1 MRKWTRKKIFKKRDK
16 PTPWQTIH
24 DLGLFVVSN
33 ANATMFWYWTVCG
46 RILQV
51 RLNFPRDDRG
61 TKDKGEEDWGRSG
74 IGKVF
79 PAGIGKKP
87 NPWDHYGRANGA
99 REQIYLFAESA
110 NQTFHFRNWNFFKK
124 VTDSVQPSFEHIQY
138 RSSFFWTGSRNKKTQ
153 LDIMHHMN
161 TCVITEWQ
169 KNGNNGETNLS
180 SLKVTTDLE
189 SENKLKYLEDIWIII
204 SSYLICESY
213 FRSLE
218 NTLLEKWF
226 VLYARL
232 TVLSWQKSTTITFST
247 PQSPLRWVYRDPNIV
262 QHFTRGGS
270 KLRLQVI

>member
-1 MRKWTRKKIFKKRDK
+1 MICLLASFLTSRSALFNIVQNMSFVRWYAMCLCEEMTKNKLVDEIYSSKNAEFNLYSSWDAEPFFSFVWFKMRKGTRKQIFKKRDK

-110 NQTFHFRNWNFFKK
+110 N
-124 VTDSVQPSFEHIQY
+124 
-138 RSSFFWTGSRNKKTQ
+138 
-153 LDIMHHMN
+153 
-161 TCVITEWQ
+161 
-169 KNGNNGETNLS
+169 
-180 SLKVTTDLE
+180 
-189 SENKLKYLEDIWIII
+189 
-204 SSYLICESY
+204 
-213 FRSLE
+213 
-218 NTLLEKWF
+218 
-226 VLYARL
+226 
-232 TVLSWQKSTTITFST
+232 
-247 PQSPLRWVYRDPNIV
+247 
-262 QHFTRGGS
+262 
-270 KLRLQVI
+270 

>member
-1 MRKWTRKKIFKKRDK
+1 MICNVPLWRNDKKQTSRSNIQQPECRIQFIFILRCWAVFSFVWFKMRKWTRKKTFKKRDK

-110 NQTFHFRNWNFFKK
+110 N
-124 VTDSVQPSFEHIQY
+124 
-138 RSSFFWTGSRNKKTQ
+138 
-153 LDIMHHMN
+153 
-161 TCVITEWQ
+161 
-169 KNGNNGETNLS
+169 
-180 SLKVTTDLE
+180 
-189 SENKLKYLEDIWIII
+189 
-204 SSYLICESY
+204 
-213 FRSLE
+213 
-218 NTLLEKWF
+218 
-226 VLYARL
+226 
-232 TVLSWQKSTTITFST
+232 
-247 PQSPLRWVYRDPNIV
+247 
-262 QHFTRGGS
+262 
-270 KLRLQVI
+270 